1 MNVTN
6 VMKTIN
12 INGTLMD
19 LDKPRVMGILNVTPD
34 SFFSDSRKQSEQDI
48 VERCRRIIEE
58 GGTFIDVGAQSTSLA
73 ARFLDAKEEA
83 GRLMPALKLIR
94 QEFPE
99 ALLSVDTFYADV
111 AKQAVEEHG
120 VNMINDISGGQID
133 DRMFPVV
140 AELNVPYVLMHMKG
154 VPQTMQQLARYDNFL
169 QELLYYFS
177 ERVARLNQLG
187 VNDVIID
194 PGFGFSKTVAL
205 NYELM
210 AYLKYFHIFEEPI
223 LVGISRK
230 SMIYNLL
237 GSTPGESLN
246 GTSVL
251 NTIALLSGAGIL
263 RVHDVREA
271 VECVK
276 IVNEV
281 TRYDKTPPR
290 TFCLDNIQDNAKK
303 Q

>member
-1 MNVTN
+1 
-6 VMKTIN
+6 MKTIN

-19 LDKPRVMGILNVTPD
+19 LDTPRVMGILNVTPD
-34 SFFSDSRKQSEQDI
+34 SFFPDSRKQSEHDI
-48 VERCRRIIEE
+48 VERCRQIIEE
-58 GGTFIDVGAQSTSLA
+58 GGTFIDVGAQSTSPA
-73 ARFLDAKEEA
+73 SRFLDAKEEA

-99 ALLSVDTFYADV
+99 ALLSVDTFHADV

-133 DRMFPVV
+133 DRMFPVM
-140 AELNVPYVLMHMKG
+140 AGLNVPYVLMHMKG
-154 VPQTMQQLARYDNFL
+154 VPQTMQQLAHYDNFL
-169 QELLYYFS
+169 QEVLYYFS

-230 SMIYNLL
+230 SMIYRLL

-251 NTIALLSGAGIL
+251 NAIALLSGAGIL
-263 RVHDVREA
+263 RVHDVKEA
-271 VECVK
+271 VECVR
-276 IVNEV
+276 ITSEV

-290 TFCLDNIQDNAKK
+290 AFCFDNIQGGTKK
-303 Q
+303 H